1 MNRREALT
9 GMALASAAIT
19 LPAAAIAKA
28 SSGHSRLEWDK
39 ALSTFKHCHAEHEAT
54 CTSHSAVEERYFA
67 ERPDQPLGGEFR
79 IGDTVETYH
88 ARLTADR
95 AEFER
100 LDAEC
105 RVKTGQDQSEAKLG
119 QACDAS
125 WNGLNALL
133 NTSAPGLPEVIQKI
147 ELAIEHGREIEDLGP
162 VLADLRRLAA
172 GIA

>member
-1 MNRREALT
+1 MNRREVLT

-19 LPAAAIAKA
+19 LPAIAKA
-28 SSGHSRLEWDK
+28 SSGRTRLEWDT
-39 ALSTFKHCHAEHEAT
+39 ALSTFKHCHAEHEAA

-67 ERPDQPLGGEFR
+67 ERPDQPLGGDFR

-88 ARLTADR
+88 ARLKADR

-125 WNGLNALL
+125 CNSLTDLL
-133 NTSAPGLPEVIQKI
+133 ATPAPDLQAVARKI
-147 ELAIEHGREIEDLGP
+147 ELATEHGREIEDLGP
-162 VLADLRRLAA
+162 VLADLRRFAA
-172 GIA
+172 GRA

>member
-19 LPAAAIAKA
+19 LPAIAKA
-28 SSGHSRLEWDK
+28 STGPSRRAWDK
-39 ALSTFKHCHAEHEAT
+39 ALSAFKHCHAEHEAA

-67 ERPDQPLGGEFR
+67 ERPAQPFGGEFR

-88 ARLTADR
+88 ARLKADR

-105 RVKTGQDQSEAKLG
+105 RIRTGQEQSEAKQML
-119 QACDAS
+119 ACDAS
-125 WNGLNALL
+125 WNALTDL
-133 NTSAPGLPEVIQKI
+133 LATPAPDLQAVLLKI
-147 ELAIEHGREIEDLGP
+147 EQATEHGREIEDLGP
-162 VLADLRRLAA
+162 VLADLRRFTA
-172 GIA
+172 GRA

>member
-19 LPAAAIAKA
+19 LPAIAKA
-28 SSGHSRLEWDK
+28 SSGHSRLEWDE
-39 ALSTFKHCHAEHEAT
+39 ALSTFKHCHAEHEAA

-67 ERPDQPLGGEFR
+67 ERPAQSLGGEFR
-79 IGDTVETYH
+79 IGDTDETYH
-88 ARLTADR
+88 ARLKADR

-100 LDAEC
+100 LDAKC

-125 WNGLNALL
+125 CNSLTDLL
-133 NTSAPGLPEVIQKI
+133 ATPAPDLQAVVRKI
-147 ELAIEHGREIEDLGP
+147 ELATEHSREIEDLGP
-162 VLADLRRLAA
+162 VLADLRRFAA
-172 GIA
+172 EMA